1 MIYSERYSWID
12 LDNVGIFGHSGGGF
26 MSTAA
31 LLSYPDFY
39 DVACSSA
46 GNHDNNIYNKWWS
59 ETHNG
64 IIAEYEEKED
74 DDDNKN
80 KELSW
85 DAKIKTNQSL
95 AENLKGHLLLT
106 HGNIDNNVH
115 PTNTLRVA
123 DELIKAGKRFDM
135 MIFPG
140 KRHGYG
146 DYKSY
151 YEKMMWYYFSEHLLG
166 DYRNNVDIDLPDS
179 KN

>member
-1 MIYSERYSWID
+1 MQETNTTNFLRAY
-12 LDNVGIFGHSGGGF
+12 
-26 MSTAA
+26 
-31 LLSYPDFY
+31 
-39 DVACSSA
+39 
-46 GNHDNNIYNKWWS
+46 DNNIYNKWWS

-74 DDDNKN
+74 DDGNKK